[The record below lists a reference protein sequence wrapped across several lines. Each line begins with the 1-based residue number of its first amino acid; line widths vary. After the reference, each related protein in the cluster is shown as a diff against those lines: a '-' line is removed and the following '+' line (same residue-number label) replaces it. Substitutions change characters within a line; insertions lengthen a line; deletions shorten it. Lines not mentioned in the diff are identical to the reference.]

1 MAQRSGGVRP
11 GVQLHQGGRDQ
22 CHSSELRDDGVF
34 RFDFVIQKEG
44 MLAVF

>member
-22 CHSSELRDDGVF
+22 RHPGKCRDDGVF
-34 RFDFVIQKEG
+34 RFDFLIQKEG
-44 MLAVF
+44 MLVF